1 MRPASPASSASMRA
15 LCSGSSEK
23 ENTSKLAA
31 MRSRLRVLGKTT
43 CPRSSAQRSATCVGP
58 TPMLAPISTSVGSVT
73 VRPRARGD
81 QPFDNDGHGGF
92 DGASAREGGPGL
104 EHHAE
109 PLGVGAQVGVGEEGV
124 GFNLQDVRDDRRDRP
139 HCLDVLAFVV
149 RQADRA
155 CGACVERVLEGG
167 PGQGDVTPVEGGQRP
182 VHEEEVD
189 VVGAQVLE
197 GALDG
202 CGGPLGL
209 VVGVVDLRRDEQ
221 VLARD
226 SRGLERRPDLGL
238 VAVHLSGVDV
248 TVPDLEGA
256 AHRVVRVLGRDLVGA
271 ETENGDGR
279 FRREHQGWNRGRGRG
294 VLGGK
299 RGVHR

>member
-1 MRPASPASSASMRA
+1 
-15 LCSGSSEK
+15 
-23 ENTSKLAA
+23 
-31 MRSRLRVLGKTT
+31 
-43 CPRSSAQRSATCVGP
+43 
-58 TPMLAPISTSVGSVT
+58 MLA
-73 VRPRARGD
+73 
-81 QPFDNDGHGGF
+81 
-92 DGASAREGGPGL
+92 L
-104 EHHAE
+104 
-109 PLGVGAQVGVGEEGV
+109 
-124 GFNLQDVRDDRRDRP
+124 
-139 HCLDVLAFVV
+139 VV

-155 CGACVERVLEGG
+155 CAACVVCVLEGG
-167 PGQGDVTPVEGGQRP
+167 PGQSDVAPVERGQRP

-209 VVGVVDLRRDEQ
+209 VVGVVDLGRDEQ

-226 SRGLERRPDLGL
+226 SRCLERGPDLGL
-238 VAVHLSGVDV
+238 VAVHLSGIDMA
-248 TVPDLEGA
+248 VPDFEGA

-279 FRREHQGWNRGRGRG
+279 SRRKHKGRDRGRGRG
-294 VLGGK
+294 GACGK